1 MYNYSG
7 QLQLKKKLTK
17 SIRYNKHLAPPL
29 PFTSGILGKFLNLT
43 KSVAFLIFYHSVDN
57 NLLHKVVIC
66 IK

>member
-43 KSVAFLIFYHSVDN
+43 KSVAFLIF
-57 NLLHKVVIC
+57 
-66 IK
+66 